1 MLTVREPSAGK
12 LSASIVEVGKD
23 NSMKAV
29 AGGELHLEAEVNAP
43 SGIAAIEVEPHNGAA
58 GYEKTFEFAG
68 KYVGKTSAMFHEH
81 IAVPADAPAGEYHLH
96 FTVTDA
102 EGNSVTEEAEG
113 LVVTRK

>member
-1 MLTVREPSAGK
+1 M
-12 LSASIVEVGKD
+12 
-23 NSMKAV
+23 
-29 AGGELHLEAEVNAP
+29 NAP
-43 SGIAAIEVEPHNGAA
+43 SGIAAIEVELHNGAA